1 MSRRGFVMK
10 MVQVMNSQ
18 NCQAIELLPEF
29 RFTVDRLSIRRE
41 GDAIILEPLRDAD
54 WPEGF
59 FEDIRVDDP
68 AFERTE
74 QGSTPAAPALN

>member
-1 MSRRGFVMK
+1 MK
-10 MVQVMNSQ
+10 MVQVMNSPD
-18 NCQAIELLPEF
+18 CQAIELPPEF

-41 GDAIILEPLRDAD
+41 GNAVILEPLRDAD

-68 AFERTE
+68 AFERPE
-74 QGSTPAAPALN
+74 QGQTPPAPALN